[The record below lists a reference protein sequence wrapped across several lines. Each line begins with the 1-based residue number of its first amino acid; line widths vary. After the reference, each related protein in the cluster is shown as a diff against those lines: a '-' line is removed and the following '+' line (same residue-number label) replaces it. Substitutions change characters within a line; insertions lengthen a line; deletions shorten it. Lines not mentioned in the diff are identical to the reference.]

1 MAAHAD
7 AAHGSTKLYV
17 SVWIWLVVMTL
28 IEVFLAYEQVPL
40 KLMLVLLIGLSLIK
54 AALIVAYFMHLRFE
68 RLSLFL
74 TLIPIAVVC
83 LCLMMIFF
91 PDSFRLYELGIR

>member
-1 MAAHAD
+1 MHAHAE
-7 AAHGSTKLYV
+7 AHGSRKLYL
-17 SVWIWLVVMTL
+17 SVWTWLVVLTL
-28 IEVFLAYEQVPL
+28 IEVFLAYIHVPL
-40 KLMLVLLIGLSLIK
+40 HIMLVLLLGLSFIK

-68 RLSLFL
+68 KLSLFL

-91 PDSFRLYELGIR
+91 PDSFRLYELGIH

>member
-1 MAAHAD
+1 
-7 AAHGSTKLYV
+7 
-17 SVWIWLVVMTL
+17 VMTL
-28 IEVFLAYEQVPL
+28 VEVFLAYEHVPL
-40 KLMLVLLIGLSLIK
+40 KIMLVLLLGLSLIK

-68 RLSLFL
+68 KLSLFL
-74 TLIPIAVVC
+74 TLVPIAVVC